1 MATKA
6 FQKIYTKITQ
16 ITKATCSLKATGVGY
31 DELATVD
38 GKLAQVVKIA
48 GDDVTLQVFEGTEGI
63 PTNAE
68 VVFLGKSPTLKVSE
82 QLAGRFF
89 NAFGDPIDGGP
100 DIEGQEVEIGG
111 PSVNPVRRKQPS
123 ELIAT
128 GIAGIRSEEHTS
140 ELQSHA

>member
-89 NAFGDPIDGGP
+89 GSTQTTVGTDCNGYCRYRL
-100 DIEGQEVEIGG
+100 EQY
-111 PSVNPVRRKQPS
+111 
-123 ELIAT
+123 T
-128 GIAGIRSEEHTS
+128 GIRSEDSVLCRPGPTVQPGNGKRG
-140 ELQSHA
+140 LTC

>member
-6 FQKIYTKITQ
+6 FQKIYTKISQ
-16 ITKATCSLKATGVGY
+16 ITKATCSLKATEVGY
-31 DELATVD
+31 DELAMVN

-48 GDDVTLQVFEGTEGI
+48 GDEVTLQVFEGTEGI

-89 NAFGDPIDGGP
+89 NAFSPALIFSSTSAQIFSCTAFGDP
-100 DIEGQEVEIGG
+100 
-111 PSVNPVRRKQPS
+111 STTVRS
-123 ELIAT
+123 AF
-128 GIAGIRSEEHTS
+128 GA
-140 ELQSHA
+140 

>member
-6 FQKIYTKITQ
+6 FQKIYTKVTQ

-31 DELATVD
+31 DELATEN

-68 VVFLGKSPTLKVSE
+68 IVFLGKSPTLKVSE
-82 QLAGRFF
+82 QLAGRF
-89 NAFGDPIDGGP
+89 GDVQI
-100 DIEGQEVEIGG
+100 VL
-111 PSVNPVRRKQPS
+111 K
-123 ELIAT
+123 ELIDREQRLL
-128 GIAGIRSEEHTS
+128 IERVDRVLLEHF
-140 ELQSHA
+140 